1 MGGSTCYLVV
11 GVGFYGIPPHLSAFF
26 MSLDTTR
33 TGCPPFLTG
42 PQAPLSQNRHT
53 MSSIQETLARP
64 CLLHKFL
71 SFLVGTLPSLAV
83 SIIIFFLPVQVKR
96 FDPRLGP
103 WEGGTNVTIE
113 GVNLGKTFTDIAGG
127 ITVAGMPCHP
137 YEELYVQTRRI
148 VCLVDS
154 PKNSESRRGPVI
166 VRVSNFK
173 GESADYYEF
182 VNPLIESIHPSRGP
196 LSGGT
201 QLTIRGQFMNAGSSI
216 QAVIDP
222 SLPCA
227 ITYTNASHAICRTS
241 ASNRLR
247 SGELQM
253 SFDRGVRRYT
263 RQMYEYVDDP
273 TIEYAE
279 SGVVSQVKVPK
290 GIPSGGIIISVAGNN
305 LEYIQVYTS
314 MISM

>member
-1 MGGSTCYLVV
+1 M
-11 GVGFYGIPPHLSAFF
+11 
-26 MSLDTTR
+26 
-33 TGCPPFLTG
+33 
-42 PQAPLSQNRHT
+42 
-53 MSSIQETLARP
+53 
-64 CLLHKFL
+64 
-71 SFLVGTLPSLAV
+71 
-83 SIIIFFLPVQVKR
+83 IIICSLFSSSSSSFSIYGRQVKR

-113 GVNLGKTFTDIAGG
+113 GVNLGKTFSDIAGG

-137 YEELYVQTRRI
+137 FEELYVQTRRI

-154 PKNSESRRGPVI
+154 PKNSETRRGPVI

-182 VNPLIESIHPSRGP
+182 VNPIIESIHPSRGP

-222 SLPCA
+222 SLTCA
-227 ITYTNASHAICRTS
+227 ITSTNSSHAICRTS

-263 RQMYEYVDDP
+263 RQMYQYVEDP

-290 GIPSGGIIISVAGNN
+290 GVPSGGIIISVAGNN
-305 LEYIQVYTS
+305 LEYIQVR
-314 MISM
+314 

>member
-1 MGGSTCYLVV
+1 M
-11 GVGFYGIPPHLSAFF
+11 
-26 MSLDTTR
+26 
-33 TGCPPFLTG
+33 
-42 PQAPLSQNRHT
+42 
-53 MSSIQETLARP
+53 
-64 CLLHKFL
+64 
-71 SFLVGTLPSLAV
+71 
-83 SIIIFFLPVQVKR
+83 KR

-113 GVNLGKTFTDIAGG
+113 GVNLGKTFADIAGG

-137 YEELYVQTRRI
+137 YKELYVQTRRI

-154 PKNSESRRGPVI
+154 PQNIEARRGPVI

-182 VNPLIESIHPSRGP
+182 VNPVIESIHPTRGP

-216 QAVIDP
+216 HAVIDP
-222 SLPCA
+222 SLACS
-227 ITYTNASHAICRTS
+227 ITSTNSSHAICRTS

-253 SFDRGVRRYT
+253 SFDRGIRRYT
-263 RQMYEYVDDP
+263 RQMFQYVEDP

-290 GIPSGGIIISVAGNN
+290 GVPSGGIIISVVGNN
-305 LEYIQVYTS
+305 LEYIQVMDTIKEIKSNQINWQETS
-314 MISM
+314 CNSSLYIVCVCAFVSLFHHK

>member
-1 MGGSTCYLVV
+1 M
-11 GVGFYGIPPHLSAFF
+11 
-26 MSLDTTR
+26 
-33 TGCPPFLTG
+33 
-42 PQAPLSQNRHT
+42 
-53 MSSIQETLARP
+53 
-64 CLLHKFL
+64 
-71 SFLVGTLPSLAV
+71 
-83 SIIIFFLPVQVKR
+83 KR

-113 GVNLGKTFTDIAGG
+113 GVNLGKTFSDISGG

-137 YEELYVQTRRI
+137 FEELYVQTRRI

-154 PKNSESRRGPVI
+154 PKTSESRRGPVI

-182 VNPLIESIHPSRGP
+182 VNPVIESIHPIRGP

-222 SLPCA
+222 ALPCA
-227 ITYTNASHAICRTS
+227 ITYTNATHAICRTS

-247 SGELQM
+247 SGELHM

-263 RQMYEYVDDP
+263 RQMYQYVEDP

-290 GIPSGGIIISVAGNN
+290 GIPAGGIIISVAGNN
-305 LEYIQVYTS
+305 LEYIQVRGGGRRCYFIT
-314 MISM
+314 ITKKKLGFFF